1 MIDYTIKCITNTI
14 KILIKVRSMTSE
26 VVDIRERIEKMRIK
40 FDVEQNENLIPD
52 EENKK
57 IEKNTANNL
66 TELDQIKSQSH
77 IANERI
83 KNNIKS
89 NKTID
94 ESENSFPSVSLSVKN
109 PISSKMLVILMIL
122 QIFSNLGILFL
133 LYSLME

>member
-1 MIDYTIKCITNTI
+1 MAEQII
-14 KILIKVRSMTSE
+14 
-26 VVDIRERIEKMRIK
+26 DIRERIEKMRIK

-77 IANERI
+77 IENERI
-83 KNNIKS
+83 KNDIKS
-89 NKTID
+89 NQTID

-109 PISSKMLVILMIL
+109 PISSKILVILMIL